1 MSTKIIK
8 AWINGA
14 VQEIEVEDIVSPEQG
29 LSYEDR
35 LGVLEA
41 RPTTSHTIKYINL
54 LSNAWIGESSPY
66 SQVVEIEGITEN
78 SQVDI
83 TPDADQLEIFRNK
96 DLGFVAENEDGVVT
110 VYSIGDM
117 PQNDYTVQVTITEVA
132 R

>member
-1 MSTKIIK
+1 MATKIIK

-14 VQEIEVEDIVSPEQG
+14 VQEIEVEEMNSPAQP
-29 LSYEDR
+29 LSVEER
-35 LGVLEA
+35 LGILET
-41 RPTTSHTIKYINL
+41 RPTTSHTIKYIDL
-54 LSNAWIGESSPY
+54 LSNAWMGDISPY

-96 DLGFVAENEDGVVT
+96 DLGFVAENENGVVT

-117 PQNDYTVQVTITEVA
+117 PQNDYTIQVTITEVA

>member
-1 MSTKIIK
+1 MATKIIK
-8 AWINGA
+8 AWIDGS
-14 VQEIEVEDIVSPEQG
+14 VQEIEVEDIISPEQG
-29 LSYEDR
+29 LSIEER
-35 LGVLEA
+35 LGILEA
-41 RPTTSHTIKYINL
+41 RPTTSHTIKYIDL
-54 LSNAWIGESSPY
+54 LSNAWMGDSSPY

-96 DLGFVAENEDGVVT
+96 DLGFVAENESGVVT
-110 VYSIGDM
+110 VYSVGDM